1 MSTAFD
7 ALFASAGFPVLLGQ
21 FGETIYYYSSRTGR
35 AREIQAIVNREPP
48 SMYVAGNVV
57 SPRFA
62 IRVLNDAT
70 SGISSE
76 EVNLGNGWIELYAKI
91 GDADLLAVS
100 IHSLTSQDAGVTG
113 LNLL

>member
-1 MSTAFD
+1 
-7 ALFASAGFPVLLGQ
+7 
-21 FGETIYYYSSRTGR
+21 
-35 AREIQAIVNREPP
+35 
-48 SMYVAGNVV
+48 MYVAGNVV

-62 IRVLNDAT
+62 IRVLNDVT

-76 EVNLGNGWIELYAKI
+76 EVNLGNGWIELYERI
-91 GDADLLAVS
+91 GDENLVAVS